1 MIGNKKTKVL
11 NDGSNFPEVR
21 KMTAGQVREFREK
34 KLDPSHNKTLLKASK
49 NKEGAF
55 DEENVEDLVV
65 ALDVS
70 DTMVWWI
77 LDNVYR
83 DYDFYE
89 ADYQACSVLAA
100 DTYTGTFGFGEAEQ
114 KNS

>member
-21 KMTAGQVREFREK
+21 KMTAGQVREFKEK
-34 KLDPSHNKTLLKASK
+34 KLDPSQNKTLVKASK
-49 NKEGAF
+49 DRENALG
-55 DEENVEDLVV
+55 EESVDAIVV
-65 ALDVS
+65 ALEVS
-70 DTMVWWI
+70 DAMVWWI

-83 DYDFYE
+83 DYDFYD
-89 ADYQACSVLAA
+89 ADYQACSTLAA
-100 DTYTGTFGFGEAEQ
+100 DTYTHTFGFGEVEQ